1 MAGKKSNEGKTDN
14 VIIFPDDRRAEV
26 RKDAADELS
35 SDNALIVD
43 DLAIADARLKIRQI
57 EINIKA
63 DRKIFID
70 FLVDSGYITMD
81 QVRTDEETD
90 ECLVVIDGKEME
102 ISEAFAHIRKIRE
115 DEEAVLHQK
124 SKKTD

>member
-43 DLAIADARLKIRQI
+43 DLAIADARLKICQL

-70 FLVDSGYITMD
+70 FLVDYGYITMD